1 MAIIMHKTA
10 QIALI
15 GTGRMG
21 KIHLRV
27 LHRLGVLAGIS
38 DINKED
44 LEKISKNF
52 DGIPYFTDYKE
63 MISTIKPDGVIIA
76 TPTSLH
82 YSIAKDIL
90 ENFSLKGLLIE
101 KPVCNTLAEALDLLE
116 VIKKSKTKITVGHIE
131 VYNPV
136 VTKMLELF
144 NQGVIGDLRTL
155 IFQRRGAVSDGRLD
169 SIGDVF
175 GDIGIHDF
183 DIASRLLHGSLQ
195 LKAISLKHVSSN
207 VINSST
213 VTIYNKDIICTFHF
227 SREYAGKKRQ
237 IELEGTKGTMVVDL
251 LDQFLTIRQLGIAKG
266 DTKSI
271 TIPYGSGETVKVYGE
286 PILEEI
292 WSFIDT
298 MNQMDVKPLVSIHEG
313 IKGLELIEYARK
325 SSETGSSITI
335 QF

>member
-1 MAIIMHKTA
+1 MYTSKRIC
-10 QIALI
+10 LI

-27 LHRLGVLAGIS
+27 LNRLGVLAGIA

-44 LEKISKNF
+44 LQKISQNLN
-52 DGIPYFTDYKE
+52 GLPYFTDYKE

-76 TPTSLH
+76 APTTLH

-90 ENFSLKGLLIE
+90 KNFSLKGILVE
-101 KPVCNTLAEALDLLE
+101 KPVCNTIEEAKDLLE
-116 VIKKSKTKITVGHIE
+116 IAKTSKTKITVGHIE

-183 DIASRLLHGSLQ
+183 DIASRLLHGEFHLR
-195 LKAISLKHVSSN
+195 AISLKHQSSN
-207 VINSST
+207 IINSSI
-213 VTIYNKDIICTFHF
+213 VTLHNNNVICTFHF

-237 IELEGTKGTMVVDL
+237 IEIEGTKGTMVVDL
-251 LDQFLTIRQLGIAKG
+251 LDQYLTIRQLGIAKG

-292 WSFIDT
+292 WQFIDT
-298 MNQMDVKPLVSIHEG
+298 MDHEETKPLVGINEG
-313 IKGLELIEYARK
+313 IRGLQMIELSRK
-325 SSETGSSITI
+325 STNDNSSIT
-335 QF
+335 FRL